1 MSEVSERFLSPTRR
15 AAACVCGSGRRA
27 AECCLPWEEAFGRL
41 VSRMA
46 AFSASPGAS
55 RLESRAARLF
65 WGAEA
70 SEGLPRVREAGTDA
84 CFREWFLQDYVAP
97 GRTGPLLAEWADGMV
112 DLGPREEQLLLAMLR
127 TPVRP
132 FEIVEAPGP
141 RGFPV
146 KDLLDGAE
154 GVVGP
159 CGLPEGVIRS
169 DVGIGRLLPVGR
181 LWRLEL
187 GVLRIPPGAGGEL
200 LAYLRTAYRLSRP
213 GRHVSLEDFADGA
226 AHLYHQFFL
235 ERGREMGGRA
245 HRTARWIPWQSG
257 KRRYVGSDTARIQAV
272 LERQS
277 SLERCSV
284 SASEVGYAWT
294 ESPSGI
300 SLGSVVLRGEELL
313 ATAETEQDLRRLGEV
328 LEDSLRGYVRR
339 DETASSDDP
348 PPPPASPPP
357 PSGVAGQACLR
368 RIVERW
374 PELPHPLLSDEA
386 PREACRSLTGR
397 EQVGRLLLQLERDLA
412 RQKRLG
418 RAWAEIGP
426 LWERLDAVRPLPRGA
441 PEPERGAA
449 GGTAGRKM
457 AR

>member
-1 MSEVSERFLSPTRR
+1 MREVSERFLSPTRR
-15 AAACVCGSGRRA
+15 EAACVCGSGRRA
-27 AECCLPWEEAFGRL
+27 VDCCLPWEEAFRRL
-41 VSRMA
+41 VSRVA
-46 AFSASPGAS
+46 AFAASPTAC

-70 SEGLPRVREAGTDA
+70 SGKPPRVRGAGIDA
-84 CFREWFLQDYVAP
+84 CFREWFLQDYEPP
-97 GRTGPLLAEWADGMV
+97 GRPGPLLGEWADGMA
-112 DLGPREEQLLLAMLR
+112 DLGPQEEQILLAMLR

-146 KDLLDGAE
+146 KDLLDGTE

-159 CGLPEGVIRS
+159 SGLPEGLIRS
-169 DVGIGRLLPVGR
+169 DVCIGRLLPVGR
-181 LWRLEL
+181 RWRPAL
-187 GVLRIPPGAGGEL
+187 GLLRIPPGAGGEL

-226 AHLYHQFFL
+226 AHLYHHFFL
-235 ERGREMGGRA
+235 DRGHEMGGRA
-245 HRTARWIPWQSG
+245 HRTARWIPWQAG
-257 KRRYVGSDTARIQAV
+257 RRRYIGSDMARIQAV

-277 SLERCSV
+277 SLERCAAS
-284 SASEVGYAWT
+284 SSEVGYAWID
-294 ESPSGI
+294 SRSGI
-300 SLGSVVLRGEELL
+300 GQGSVVLRGDELL
-313 ATAETEQDLRRLGEV
+313 ASAETAEDLQELGAM
-328 LEDSLRGYVRR
+328 LEGSLRGYVRR
-339 DETASSDDP
+339 DDTSPSGDAMP
-348 PPPPASPPP
+348 PDASPPP
-357 PSGVAGQACLR
+357 GSGLAGQACIR

-374 PELPHPLLSDEA
+374 PELPHPLLSDET
-386 PREACRSLTGR
+386 PREACRSLSGH
-397 EQVGRLLLQLERDLA
+397 EQVGRLLLQLERDMA

-449 GGTAGRKM
+449 GGPPGRKP